1 MIHRFSCAF
10 VIGFLLLSIGSATI
24 TTNSVVEFL
33 QKIFHQ
39 VDEPTPVVLWHGMG
53 DSCCNP
59 LSLGRIEKLLRK
71 HIPNVYVYSVMIGS
85 NVAVD
90 TEHGFFGNV
99 NDQVA
104 EVCQTIRKDE
114 KLKNGYNAIGFS
126 QGAQFLR
133 AVAQRCPVPPMK
145 NLISLGGQHQ
155 GVFGLPLCPAESY
168 ICDRVRHLLEWGA
181 YVGFVQNTVVQAQYW
196 HDPLD
201 EATYRQNSVFLADI
215 NNERNVNETYKEN
228 LLKLQ
233 NLVLVKFL
241 NDTMVVPRESE
252 WFGYYLE
259 NDISKIIPLEESKIY
274 TEDRL
279 GLRELLEGKRL
290 HLLAF
295 EGQHLQI
302 SSSTFVSEIINKFLK

>member
-1 MIHRFSCAF
+1 MVTIC
-10 VIGFLLLSIGSATI
+10 VFLIACLLSTGSATI
-24 TTNSVVEFL
+24 TTNSVTEFL
-33 QKIFHQ
+33 RIILGN
-39 VDEPTPVVLWHGMG
+39 VEPTPIVLWHGMG

-59 LSLGRIEKLLRK
+59 LSLGRIEKILK
-71 HIPNVYVYSVMIGS
+71 QNIPNVYIYSIMIGS
-85 NVAVD
+85 NVVMD

-104 EVCQTIRKDE
+104 EVCQSIQKDE
-114 KLKNGYNAIGFS
+114 KLKNGYNSIGFS

-133 AVAQRCPVPPMK
+133 AVAQRCPIPQMK

-168 ICDRVRHLLEWGA
+168 ICDRVRNLLEWGA

-201 EATYRQNSVFLADI
+201 EETYRKSSIFLADI
-215 NNERNVNETYKEN
+215 NNERNLNETYKEN

-252 WFGYYLE
+252 WFEYYLE
-259 NDISKIIPLEESKIY
+259 NDTSKIVPLEKSEIY

-279 GLRELLEGKRL
+279 GLRELLESKRL

-302 SSSTFVSEIINKFLK
+302 STSSFVSQIVNKFLK

>member
-1 MIHRFSCAF
+1 MTTNCLF
-10 VIGFLLLSIGSATI
+10 VITFLLLPTGSATI
-24 TTNSVVEFL
+24 TTNSVIEFL
-33 QKIFHQ
+33 QKILSNA
-39 VDEPTPVVLWHGMG
+39 EPTPIVLWHGMG

-59 LSLGRIEKLLRK
+59 LSLGRIEKLLK
-71 HIPNVYVYSVMIGS
+71 ANIPNVYIYSVMIGS
-85 NVAVD
+85 NVVMD
-90 TEHGFFGNV
+90 TEHGFFGNL

-104 EVCQTIRKDE
+104 EVCQTIQNDE
-114 KLKNGYNAIGFS
+114 KLRNGYNAIGFS

-133 AVAQRCPVPPMK
+133 AVAQRCPIPSMK

-168 ICDRVRHLLEWGA
+168 ICDRVRNLLEWGA
-181 YVGFVQNTVVQAQYW
+181 YVDFVQNTVVQAQYW

-201 EATYRQNSVFLADI
+201 EATYRQSSIFLADI
-215 NNERNVNETYKEN
+215 NNERNVNERYKEN

-241 NDTMVVPRESE
+241 NDTMVVPKESE
-252 WFGYYLE
+252 WFEYYRE
-259 NDISKIIPLEESKIY
+259 NDTSKIIPLEKSKIY
-274 TEDRL
+274 TENRL
-279 GLRELLEGKRL
+279 GLRELLESKRL

-302 SSSTFVSEIINKFLK
+302 NSSSFVSQIINKFLK